1 MTVVF
6 TRISSEL
13 SVTRVAGFVSW
24 CCHRHVVIASTR
36 WRTHFDKL
44 QLKSSI
50 FEENCCVTH
59 IQRLQS
65 LLFVSLLTTPMLFTS
80 LHCYGGNTYP
90 PAHASTEE
98 EGMCHAMPQRR
109 TCVMLCYTKAGR
121 TSNVPVQLVHG
132 HPRTDP
138 LAVRVCGSATPGLDM
153 RPRVLV
159 ASRARGSRV
168 IEKCVGLRGQEGIC
182 EMLCFVK
189 LSLLNA
195 RNVFASYINHKN
207 I

>member
-1 MTVVF
+1 MG
-6 TRISSEL
+6 
-13 SVTRVAGFVSW
+13 VTRTLP
-24 CCHRHVVIASTR
+24 H
-36 WRTHFDKL
+36 L
-44 QLKSSI
+44 
-50 FEENCCVTH
+50 
-59 IQRLQS
+59 
-65 LLFVSLLTTPMLFTS
+65 
-80 LHCYGGNTYP
+80 
-90 PAHASTEE
+90 PALRKKE
-98 EGMCHAMPQRR
+98 
-109 TCVMLCYTKAGR
+109 CVMQCPKGGHVPCCAILTKADR

-153 RPRVLV
+153 RPRVPV

-195 RNVFASYINHKN
+195 RNVFASCINHKN